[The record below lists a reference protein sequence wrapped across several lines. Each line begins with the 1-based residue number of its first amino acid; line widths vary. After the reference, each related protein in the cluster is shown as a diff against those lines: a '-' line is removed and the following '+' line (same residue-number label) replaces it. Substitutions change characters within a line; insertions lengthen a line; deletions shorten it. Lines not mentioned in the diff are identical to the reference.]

1 MSQASGRSHI
11 TLDVKVYA
19 PCKKHVGKST
29 QFCGCKPQI
38 TAIGH
43 KEHDLKTSQYAR
55 LEMAGVFASTQT
67 SAVKDVD
74 GDLKTVAAG
83 FTASAPTI
91 CTGTGS
97 TTPDVDDYAIETP
110 VTDTPA
116 GTGKIA
122 ATVGSYSGGTTTGAF
137 TITGTITNG
146 SAADITYKEI
156 GVEVTIATFVYLVLH
171 DLVNGATGYLVS
183 IGGTMACT
191 YTITNS

>member
-1 MSQASGRSHI
+1 MSKASGRSTI

-19 PCKKHVGKST
+19 PCRKHVGKST
-29 QFCGCKPQI
+29 QFCGCKPKI
-38 TAIGH
+38 TAQGH
-43 KEHDLKTSQYAR
+43 KEHDLKTTQYAR
-55 LEMAGVFASTQT
+55 LEMAGVFAESQTVKDT
-67 SAVKDVD
+67 SAATH
-74 GDLKTVAAG
+74 TVAAG

-91 CTGTGS
+91 ATGTGS
-97 TTPDVDDYAIETP
+97 TTPAVGDYVIQTP

-122 ATVGSYSGGTTTGAF
+122 ATVGSYTPGTTTGAF
-137 TITGTITNG
+137 VITGTITNG
-146 SAADITYKEI
+146 SAGDITYKEI
-156 GVEVTIATFVYLVLH
+156 GIEVTIATFVYLVLH

>member
-1 MSQASGRSHI
+1 MSQALGGSTV

-38 TAIGH
+38 TAQGH
-43 KEHDLKTSQYAR
+43 KEHDLKTSQYAK
-55 LEMAGVFASTQT
+55 LEMAGVFASSQT
-67 SAVKDVD
+67 VTDTSSA
-74 GDLKTVAAG
+74 GHTVAAG
-83 FTASAPTI
+83 FTASAPKI

-97 TTPDVDDYAIETP
+97 TTPDVDDVTIQIP
-110 VTDTPA
+110 VTDSPA

-122 ATVGSYSGGTTTGAF
+122 ATVGTYTGGTTTGAF

-156 GVEVTIATFVYLVLH
+156 GMEVTIATYVYLVLH

-183 IGGTMACT
+183 VGGTMSCT

>member
-1 MSQASGRSHI
+1 
-11 TLDVKVYA
+11 
-19 PCKKHVGKST
+19 
-29 QFCGCKPQI
+29 
-38 TAIGH
+38 
-43 KEHDLKTSQYAR
+43 
-55 LEMAGVFASTQT
+55 MAGVFAQTQSVKDT
-67 SAVKDVD
+67 SAASHN
-74 GDLKTVAAG
+74 VAAG

-97 TTPDVDDYAIETP
+97 TTPDVDDFVIETP

-122 ATVGSYSGGTTTGAF
+122 ATINAYSGGTTTGSF

-156 GVEVTIATFVYLVLH
+156 GMEVTIATYVYLVLH

-183 IGGTMACT
+183 VSGTLACT